1 MLGMTVPE
9 AAEKFGFEDS
19 EALAA
24 HLMHTENGKTAIIN
38 MSMCQDDIDTV
49 ARLPYA
55 VIISD
60 AIYADTD
67 TPHPRM
73 YGAFPKVIREYVRER
88 GLFTLQEAIRRMTSL
103 PASRMKIRGRGSL
116 AVGNFADVLVF
127 DPAVFR
133 DHATFTDP
141 AQLATGLAYCI
152 VNGEIAVDH
161 DRRTEVMAG
170 RNLRVDKM

>member
-1 MLGMTVPE
+1 
-9 AAEKFGFEDS
+9 
-19 EALAA
+19 
-24 HLMHTENGKTAIIN
+24 
-38 MSMCQDDIDTV
+38 
-49 ARLPYA
+49 
-55 VIISD
+55 
-60 AIYADTD
+60 
-67 TPHPRM
+67 M

-161 DRRTEVMAG
+161 DRRTGVMAG